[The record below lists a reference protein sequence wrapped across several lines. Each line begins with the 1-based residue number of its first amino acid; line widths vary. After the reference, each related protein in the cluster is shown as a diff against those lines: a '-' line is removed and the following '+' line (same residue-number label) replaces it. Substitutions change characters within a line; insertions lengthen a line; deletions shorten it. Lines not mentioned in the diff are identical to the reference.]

1 MAEIQALPGH
11 GPVAD
16 RIGKAPA
23 ENIVERLE
31 RLLAEARAG
40 EIRAFAYAYVDQ
52 RNAVFDSWV
61 TAPDEPTGH
70 QLIAGV
76 IYLQHEITV
85 EKLSVA
91 NVAPPVH
98 PEPA

>member
-1 MAEIQALPGH
+1 MAEIHALPGH
-11 GPVAD
+11 GPIAEK
-16 RIGKAPA
+16 IGKPPV
-23 ENIVERLE
+23 EKIVERLE
-31 RLLAEARAG
+31 ELLAQARSG

-61 TAPDEPTGH
+61 TGPDEPTGH

-76 IYLQHEITV
+76 LYLQHEITS

-91 NVAPPVH
+91 SVAPMR